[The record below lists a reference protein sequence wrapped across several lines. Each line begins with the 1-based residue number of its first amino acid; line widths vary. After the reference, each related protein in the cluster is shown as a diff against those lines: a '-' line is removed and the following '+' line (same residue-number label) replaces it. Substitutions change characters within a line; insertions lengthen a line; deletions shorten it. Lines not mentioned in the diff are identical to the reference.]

1 MNKLIII
8 GAGGHGKV
16 IADIAQKLG
25 RYEEIVFLDDG
36 GFKGVLG
43 FPIIGKTSDVQKYV
57 NSADFFVAIGDSG
70 VRCEFIE
77 KLLSLGANV
86 PTLIHPSAII
96 GSNVKIGVGSAIMAG
111 VVINPCAV
119 IGKGVIVNTCSS
131 IDHDC
136 KVGDYCHISVGVH
149 LAGTVTLGKKVM
161 IGAGAI
167 VKNNVNIADDCV
179 LGTGAVV
186 IEDVDLAGTIV
197 SVSVNQ
203 VEANK

>member
-25 RYEEIVFLDDG
+25 RYEEIVFLDDR
-36 GFKGVLG
+36 GVKEELG

-57 NSADFFVAIGDSG
+57 NSADFFVAIGDRG

-77 KLLSLGANV
+77 KLLSIGATV

-111 VVINPCAV
+111 VVIGPCAV

-149 LAGTVTLGKKVM
+149 LAGTVTLGKKVI

-167 VKNNVNIADDCV
+167 VKNNVNIADDCI
-179 LGTGAVV
+179 LDAGAVV

-197 SVSVNQ
+197 SVSVKR
-203 VEANK
+203 VEGDK

>member
-25 RYEEIVFLDDG
+25 KYEEIVFLDDG
-36 GFKGVLG
+36 GGKEELG
-43 FPIIGKTSDVQKYV
+43 FPIIGKASDLQKYV

-77 KLLSLGANV
+77 KLLSIGATV

-131 IDHDC
+131 VDHDC
-136 KVGDYCHISVGVH
+136 KVGDYCHISVGAH
-149 LAGTVTLGKKVM
+149 LAGTVTLGKKVL
-161 IGAGAI
+161 IGAGVI
-167 VKNNVNIADDCV
+167 VKNNVKIIDDCI
-179 LGTGAVV
+179 LGAGAVV
-186 IEDVDLAGTIV
+186 IEDVNLAGTYV
-197 SVSVNQ
+197 GVPAKH
-203 VEANK
+203 VEAVK